1 MSQRKCFIS
10 EPAEGAHVQAMSW
23 PGGGHSPEPGSFFD
37 LCFLNCPVHTHE
49 GWSEADSAP
58 VGLEQDLSF
67 CTVYQLPGETFRGP
81 HLEWQGDRCPGQSS
95 PADGTHLRPRGRRLL
110 TPGRNLGLRR
120 PLPLWPLSLVRS
132 KDHQPP
138 FNRASLSYILGQIPF
153 LAEFKAEQNQN
164 LVLLGPEGAEAKH
177 I

>member
-1 MSQRKCFIS
+1 
-10 EPAEGAHVQAMSW
+10 MSW

-37 LCFLNCPVHTHE
+37 LCFLDCTVHTHE
-49 GWSEADSAP
+49 GWSEADSAS

-95 PADGTHLRPRGRRLL
+95 PADGTHLRPRGGRLL
-110 TPGRNLGLRR
+110 TPGHAVSLQGWAGTWAPAPTS
-120 PLPLWPLSLVRS
+120 PLAPKSGEKQGPPAPL
-132 KDHQPP
+132 
-138 FNRASLSYILGQIPF
+138 NRASLSYILGQIPF